1 MLKQVQH
8 DRNIMNKKISILG
21 CGWLGLPLAKSLLS
35 KGYKVKGSTTSE
47 SKLEVL
53 ENAGI
58 SPFQI
63 QLEEHQII
71 GNIEEFLKETDVLV
85 IDIPPGLRKAI
96 SPTPEM
102 TFVNKVKTLIPF
114 IEKSDVQKVIFVSS
128 TSVYGDSNNF
138 STSLEVTEETQPNPD
153 TESGKQL
160 AIAEAL
166 LQSNSYFKTTV
177 IRFGGLLGDD
187 RHPVKFLAGRTNIE
201 NPEAPVNMI
210 QREDCIGIIEEILKH
225 SEASEQH
232 DNWEWNQT
240 FNAVSPQHP
249 TRKDYYHKKADI
261 LNLPLP
267 TFAENSE
274 SKGKIISSKKVETI
288 LGYSFQKEI

>member
-1 MLKQVQH
+1 MKEE
-8 DRNIMNKKISILG
+8 RKKISILG

-35 KGYKVKGSTTSE
+35 KGYEVKGSTTSK

-53 ENAGI
+53 KNAGI

-71 GNIEEFLKETDVLV
+71 GKIEDFLKETDVLV

-96 SPTPEM
+96 SPTLEM

-114 IEKSDVQKVIFVSS
+114 IEKSGIQKVIFVSS
-128 TSVYGDSNNF
+128 TSVYGDGF
-138 STSLEVTEETQPNPD
+138 PIVELTESTQPNPD

-160 AIAEAL
+160 AITETL
-166 LQSNSYFKTTV
+166 LQSNPHFKTTV

-187 RHPVKFLAGRTNIE
+187 RHPVKFLAGRMNVE
-201 NPEAPVNMI
+201 NPNAPVNMI

-225 SEASEQH
+225 SETSEQH

-240 FNAVSPQHP
+240 FNAVAPQHP
-249 TRKDYYHKKADI
+249 TRKAYYHKKAEI

-267 TFAENSE
+267 TFAEDSE

>member
-1 MLKQVQH
+1 
-8 DRNIMNKKISILG
+8 MNKKISILG

-35 KGYKVKGSTTSE
+35 KGHEIKGSTTSE
-47 SKLEVL
+47 SKLDVL
-53 ENAGI
+53 KNAGI

-63 QLEEHQII
+63 QLESHQII
-71 GNIEEFLKETDVLV
+71 GTIEDFLKETNVLV
-85 IDIPPGLRKAI
+85 IDIPPGLRREF
-96 SPTPEM
+96 STSLEM

-114 IEKSDVQKVIFVSS
+114 IEKSGIQKVVFVSS
-128 TSVYGDSNNF
+128 TSVYGDGF
-138 STSLEVTEETQPNPD
+138 QIVEITEETQPNPD

-160 AIAEAL
+160 VIAETI

-187 RHPVKFLAGRTNIE
+187 RHPIKFLAGRTNVE
-201 NPEAPVNMI
+201 NPDAPVNMI
-210 QREDCIGIIEEILKH
+210 QREDCIGIIEEILKQV
-225 SEASEQH
+225 QH

-240 FNAVSPQHP
+240 FNAVAPQHP
-249 TRKDYYHKKADI
+249 TRKAYYHKKAEI
-261 LNLPLP
+261 FNLPLP

-274 SKGKIISSKKVETI
+274 SKGKMISSKKVETI